1 MELNNTNKKILLFF
15 RKKDSVVYS
24 LIEEY
29 GVIEVVPSKTYFA
42 NLCRS
47 IINQQIS
54 NKAGRAIFERFIN
67 LFPDK
72 NPGPEKLLKIKDEKL
87 RGVGMSKTKVSY
99 LKDLSK
105 KIIIGELLLENIDT
119 MGDTEVI
126 EQLVRVKGIGS
137 WTAEMFL
144 MFSLGREN
152 IFSHGDLGL
161 RNAIKKLYK
170 LENPSKQQIEGIV
183 ENWSPYK
190 TYVCKL
196 LWRSLNNQ

>member
-1 MELNNTNKKILLFF
+1 MSTNIILYFE
-15 RKKDSVVYS
+15 KSDPVIYS

-29 GVIEVVPSKTYFA
+29 GLIEVVASKTYFI

-54 NKAGRAIFERFIN
+54 NKAGRAVFERFIN
-67 LFPDK
+67 LFPNK
-72 NPGPEKLLKIKDEKL
+72 IPTPEKLLKIKDEKL
-87 RGVGMSKTKVSY
+87 RSVGMSKIKVSY

-105 KIIIGELLLENIDT
+105 RIIKKELLLEKIEV
-119 MGDTEVI
+119 MEDTEVI
-126 EQLVRVKGIGS
+126 EQLIRVKGIGV

-144 MFSLGREN
+144 MFSLGRED
-152 IFSHGDLGL
+152 IFSHGDIGL
-161 RNAIKKLYK
+161 RNAIKKLYF
-170 LENPSKQQIEGIV
+170 LENPSRKEIEKIV

>member
-1 MELNNTNKKILLFF
+1 MSTKIILYFE
-15 RKKDSVVYS
+15 KSDPVIYS

-29 GVIEVVPSKTYFA
+29 GLIEVVASKTYFI

-54 NKAGRAIFERFIN
+54 NKAGRAVFERFIN
-67 LFPDK
+67 LFPNK
-72 NPGPEKLLKIKDEKL
+72 IPTPEKLLKIKDEKL
-87 RGVGMSKTKVSY
+87 RSVGMSKIKVSY

-105 KIIIGELLLENIDT
+105 RIIKKELLLEKIEV
-119 MGDTEVI
+119 MEDTEVI
-126 EQLVRVKGIGS
+126 EQLIRVKGIGV

-144 MFSLGREN
+144 MFSLGRED
-152 IFSHGDLGL
+152 IFSHGDIGL
-161 RNAIKKLYK
+161 RNAIKKLYF
-170 LENPSKQQIEGIV
+170 LENPSRKEIEKIV